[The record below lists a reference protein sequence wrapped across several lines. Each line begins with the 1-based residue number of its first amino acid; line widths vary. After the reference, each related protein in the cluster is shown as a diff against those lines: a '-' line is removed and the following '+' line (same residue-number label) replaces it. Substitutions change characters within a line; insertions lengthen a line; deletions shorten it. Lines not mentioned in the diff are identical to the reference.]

1 MTPMNNPLAQ
11 IVQLIQNGRK
21 PGDVFKLM
29 AQRDPRGQ
37 MIIQMMGGKS
47 PAQMEQMV
55 RNMCAERGTTVEDL
69 ARSLGITIPSN
80 R

>member
-1 MTPMNNPLAQ
+1 MIPMNNPIAQ
-11 IVQLIQNGRK
+11 IVQLLQAGRS
-21 PGDVFKLM
+21 PGNVFKLL

-37 MIIQMMGGKS
+37 ILMQMMDGKS

-55 RNMCAERGTTVEDL
+55 RNMCAERGTSAEDL
-69 ARSLGITIPSN
+69 ARSLGITIPSS